1 MQRKIGEGHG
11 FISEET
17 QVYEVSSEESEG
29 SRKKKADNDDNS
41 DDARIMDQNI
51 ELQRDTSVMSIENI
65 VSFFFF

>member
-1 MQRKIGEGHG
+1 M
-11 FISEET
+11 
-17 QVYEVSSEESEG
+17 YEVSSEESEG

-51 ELQRDTSVMSIENI
+51 ELRRDTSVMSIENI